1 MIGLGTII
9 NTAAIILGGVAGG
22 LFGKRLTERY
32 QDTLMKACGLCV
44 IFLGIAGA
52 LEKMFTVQNGN
63 IVSGGTMMMIASF
76 AIGSLVGEWI
86 NIEHHMNHFGEWL
99 KVKSGNSKDKIF
111 VDAFVTASLTVC
123 VGAMA
128 IVGSIQDGILG
139 DYNTLLMKAI
149 LDFVIICV
157 MTASMG
163 KGCAFSAIPVAL
175 FQGSIT
181 LLARGIEP
189 IMTEPALNNL
199 SLVGSMLIFCV
210 GVNLVWEKKF
220 KVANMLPA
228 IVVAVIWA
236 FF

>member
-86 NIEHHMNHFGEWL
+86 NIEHHMNRFGEWL

-139 DYNTLLMKAI
+139 DCNTLLMKAI

-181 LLARGIEP
+181 LFARGIEP

>member
-9 NTAAIILGGVAGG
+9 NTVAIILGGITGG

-32 QDTLMKACGLCV
+32 QDILTKAMGLCV
-44 IFLGIAGA
+44 VFLGISGA
-52 LEKMFTVQNGN
+52 LEKMFSIGDGVIT
-63 IVSGGTMMMIASF
+63 SGGTMMMIASF
-76 AIGSLVGEWI
+76 AIGSLLGEWI
-86 NIEHHMNHFGEWL
+86 NIECHMNRFGEWL
-99 KVKSGNSKDKIF
+99 KVKSGNSKDKVF

-128 IVGSIQDGILG
+128 VVGSIQDGILG
-139 DYNTLLMKAI
+139 DYSTLLMKAV
-149 LDFVIICV
+149 LDLVIICV

-181 LLARGIEP
+181 LLARAIEP
-189 IMTEPALNNL
+189 IMTEAALHNL

-210 GVNLVWEKKF
+210 GVNLIWNKKF

-228 IVVAVIWA
+228 IIVAVVWA
-236 FF
+236 FI

>member
-9 NTAAIILGGVAGG
+9 NTAAIILGGLAGG
-22 LFGKRLTERY
+22 VFGKRLTERY

-44 IFLGIAGA
+44 VFLGIAGA
-52 LEKMFTVQNGN
+52 LEKMFVITEGK
-63 IVSGGTMMMIASF
+63 VSSTGTMMMIASF
-76 AIGSLVGEWI
+76 AIGALIGEWL
-86 NIEHHMNHFGEWL
+86 NIEHHMNRFGEWL

-163 KGCAFSAIPVAL
+163 KGCAFAAIPVAI

-189 IMTEPALNNL
+189 IMTEAALNNL
-199 SLVGSMLIFCV
+199 SLEGSMLIFCV
-210 GVNLVWEKKF
+210 GVNLIWDKKF

-228 IVVAVIWA
+228 IVIAVAWA
-236 FF
+236 FI

>member
-86 NIEHHMNHFGEWL
+86 NIEHHMNRFGEWL

-139 DYNTLLMKAI
+139 DCNTLLMKAI

>member
-9 NTAAIILGGVAGG
+9 NTAAIILGGIAGG

-44 IFLGIAGA
+44 IFLGVAGA
-52 LEKMFTVQNGN
+52 LEKMFTVQNGS

-139 DYNTLLMKAI
+139 DCNTLLMKAI

-181 LLARGIEP
+181 LFARGIEP

>member
-9 NTAAIILGGVAGG
+9 NTAAIIVGGLAGG

-32 QDTLMKACGLCV
+32 QDILTKAMGLCV
-44 IFLGIAGA
+44 VFLGIAGA
-52 LEKMFTVQNGN
+52 LEKMFTVQDGK
-63 IVSGGTMMMIASF
+63 IVSGGTMMMIFSF
-76 AIGSLVGEWI
+76 AIGSLLGEWI
-86 NIEHHMNHFGEWL
+86 NIEYHMNRFGEWL

-189 IMTEPALNNL
+189 IMTEAALTNL

-210 GVNLVWEKKF
+210 GINLIWGKLF

-236 FF
+236 FI

>member
-22 LFGKRLTERY
+22 LFGKRLSERY

-44 IFLGIAGA
+44 LFLGIAGA
-52 LEKMFTVQNGN
+52 LEKMFVIQEGM
-63 IVSGGTMMMIASF
+63 IVSSGTMMVIASF
-76 AIGSLVGEWI
+76 AIGSLAGEWI
-86 NIEHHMNHFGEWL
+86 NIEHHMNRFGEWL
-99 KVKSGNSKDKIF
+99 KMKSGNSKDKVF

-181 LLARGIEP
+181 ILARAIEP
-189 IMTEPALNNL
+189 IMTEAALHNL

-210 GVNLVWEKKF
+210 GVNLVWDKKF

-236 FF
+236 FV

>member
-9 NTAAIILGGVAGG
+9 NTAAIILGGIAGG

-52 LEKMFTVQNGN
+52 LEKMFTVQNGSV
-63 IVSGGTMMMIASF
+63 VSGGTMMMIASF

-86 NIEHHMNHFGEWL
+86 NIEHHMNRFGEWL

-181 LLARGIEP
+181 ILARGIEP

>member
-9 NTAAIILGGVAGG
+9 NTAAIILGGLAGG

-52 LEKMFTVQNGN
+52 LEKMFTVQGGV

-86 NIEHHMNHFGEWL
+86 NIEHHMNRFGEWL
-99 KVKSGNSKDKIF
+99 KIKSGNSKDKSF

-189 IMTEPALNNL
+189 IMTEPALDNL

-236 FF
+236 FL

>member
-52 LEKMFTVQNGN
+52 LEKMFTVQNGS

-86 NIEHHMNHFGEWL
+86 NIEHHMNRFGEWL

-210 GVNLVWEKKF
+210 GINLVWEKKF

>member
-52 LEKMFTVQNGN
+52 LEKMFTVQNGS

-86 NIEHHMNHFGEWL
+86 NIEHHMNRFGEWL

-139 DYNTLLMKAI
+139 DCNTLLMKAI

-181 LLARGIEP
+181 LFARGIEP

>member
-9 NTAAIILGGVAGG
+9 NTAAIILGGIAGG

-52 LEKMFTVQNGN
+52 LEKMFTVQNGS

-86 NIEHHMNHFGEWL
+86 NIEHHMNRFGEWL

-181 LLARGIEP
+181 ILARGIEP

-199 SLVGSMLIFCV
+199 SVVGSMLIFCV
-210 GVNLVWEKKF
+210 GINLVWEKKF

>member
-9 NTAAIILGGVAGG
+9 NTAAIILGGLAGG
-22 LFGKRLTERY
+22 LFGKRLTDRY
-32 QDTLMKACGLCV
+32 QDILTKAMGLCV
-44 IFLGIAGA
+44 VFLGIAGA
-52 LEKMFTVQNGN
+52 LEKMFTIQNGKV
-63 IVSGGTMMMIASF
+63 VSGGTMMMIASF

-86 NIEHHMNHFGEWL
+86 NIEHHMNRFGEWL

-189 IMTEPALNNL
+189 IMTEAALANL

-210 GVNLVWEKKF
+210 GINLIWGKLF

>member
-52 LEKMFTVQNGN
+52 LEKMFTVQNGSV
-63 IVSGGTMMMIASF
+63 VSGGTMMMIASF

-86 NIEHHMNHFGEWL
+86 NIEHHMNRFGEWL

-139 DYNTLLMKAI
+139 DCNTLLMKAI